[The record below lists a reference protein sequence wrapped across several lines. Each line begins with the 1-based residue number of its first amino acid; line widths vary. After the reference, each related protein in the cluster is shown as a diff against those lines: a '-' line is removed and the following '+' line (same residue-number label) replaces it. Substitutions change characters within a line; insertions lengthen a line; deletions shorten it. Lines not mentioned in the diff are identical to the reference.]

1 MANETIRS
9 FSVYADG
16 AKLGT
21 AQGHAYDLES
31 NAELQI
37 GDGEVIGISQAVMT
51 GQLVAD
57 TIVPFGGAPVLRKL
71 EDAFFNNRPLQLS
84 IGILNGQIHKV
95 DAFVTKCSYKGDTV
109 KGTAMGNW
117 TFIFGKPKRTG

>member
-1 MANETIRS
+1 MDTIKS
-9 FSVYADG
+9 FSVYIDG
-16 AKLGT
+16 AKMAT

-37 GDGEVIGISQAVMT
+37 GDGQVIGISQAVQT

-57 TIVPFGGAPVLRKL
+57 TIVPFAGAPVLRKL
-71 EDAFFNNRPLQLS
+71 DDAFANNKVVQLS

-95 DAFVTKCSYKGDTV
+95 DAFLTKCQYKSDTV

-117 TFIFGKPKRTG
+117 TFIFGKPKRSG